1 MSHGIIPNRTVFF
14 YLSYLL
20 SLAKDGHPINPA
32 LLEKTASHFHVFKST
47 ISKCIS
53 LSYHRMYNPPPLPTN
68 KRKEIVYPLIQQLLL
83 ELNDIQMPKEIHNIY
98 FCRLREL
105 RTNHHLTQA
114 QVADYL
120 GMRRNQYVRYEDG
133 SRLIPVFA
141 LLALV
146 ELYHTSSDYILNL
159 TDDPR
164 PKRRL

>member
-1 MSHGIIPNRTVFF
+1 MNRP
-14 YLSYLL
+14 YH
-20 SLAKDGHPINPA
+20 A
-32 LLEKTASHFHVFKST
+32 EKST
-47 ISKCIS
+47 HSS
-53 LSYHRMYNPPPLPTN
+53 
-68 KRKEIVYPLIQQLLL
+68 QQVKITLLL
-83 ELNDIQMPKEIHNIY
+83 CQKNATMSSVIWMSKEFTAIREIQYK
-98 FCRLREL
+98 RLREL

-164 PKRRL
+164 PKRRS